1 MTNSRNPTDD
11 DPRNSPDEN
20 PTVHSLD
27 PAVLGTDDDPLALG
41 SRSPVGT
48 YALVFDAPAATID
61 VGALGEHRV
70 SAGAYVYVGSAFGT
84 GGLRRVLRHRR
95 VAAGDHDARH
105 WHVDYLGGHPAV
117 GLARVVCVTDRD
129 VECAVATELASSLGA
144 TAVDGFGSSDCSC
157 DAHLARGD
165 SVETATPLV
174 EAAFR
179 SKM

>member
-1 MTNSRNPTDD
+1 MTEPNHSTDD
-11 DPRNSPDEN
+11 A
-20 PTVHSLD
+20 PTIHSLD
-27 PAVLGTDDDPLALG
+27 PAALGTDDDPLALG

-48 YALVFDAPAATID
+48 YALVFDAPEATVE
-61 VGALGEHRV
+61 VGALGEHRFP
-70 SAGAYVYVGSAFGT
+70 AGAYVYVGSAFGT
-84 GGLRRVLRHRR
+84 GGLRRVRRHRR

-117 GLARVVCVTDRD
+117 DLARVVCVTDRD
-129 VECAVATELASSLGA
+129 VECAVATELASSLGSA
-144 TAVDGFGSSDCSC
+144 PIDGFGSSDCSC

-165 SVETATPLV
+165 SVEMVTPLV

>member
-1 MTNSRNPTDD
+1 MS
-11 DPRNSPDEN
+11 DPRNPAGDASS
-20 PTVHSLD
+20 VHSLD
-27 PAVLGTDDDPLALG
+27 PAVLGTDDDPLALD

-48 YALVFDAPAATID
+48 YALVFDAPEATLE
-61 VGALGEHRV
+61 VGALGEHRL
-70 SAGAYVYVGSAFGT
+70 SDGGYVYVGSAFGT

-105 WHVDYLGGHPAV
+105 WHVDYLGGHPNV
-117 GLARVVCVTDRD
+117 DLARVVCVTDRD
-129 VECAVATELASSLGA
+129 VECAVATELASSLGS
-144 TAVDGFGSSDCSC
+144 TPVDGFGSSDCSC

-174 EAAFR
+174 EEAFR